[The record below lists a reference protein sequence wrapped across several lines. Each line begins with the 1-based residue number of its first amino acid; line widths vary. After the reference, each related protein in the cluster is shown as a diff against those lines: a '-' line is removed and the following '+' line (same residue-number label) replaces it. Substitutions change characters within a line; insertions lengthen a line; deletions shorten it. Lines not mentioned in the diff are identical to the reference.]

1 MKYLTFLDYSA
12 LESRGK
18 NIEAP
23 LEESREETRRLRQEV
38 RSYAPLMDQI
48 KELRSRID
56 ELAKVAKST

>member
-18 NIEAP
+18 NIEAQ